1 MRKVD
6 LTFIGHATW
15 LIQGSKNVLIDPFI
29 TSNPK
34 AQEAGIT
41 LESLLDKVDLVVIT
55 HGHFDHIE
63 NALDFGKLG
72 IPVVGLFEVAQY
84 LSAQGAKNTVGCN
97 IGGWFEVE
105 GVKMVFTPA
114 VHSSSLIKDNG
125 EPIYLGNP
133 AGVVIELDG
142 VRVYHTGDTALFGD
156 MKLIGELYKPDV
168 MLTPIG
174 SLFTM
179 GIPEAVKAVEL
190 VKPKIAIPM
199 HYNTWPPIAQNPE
212 EFKEAVKAAGLP
224 TEVVIVK
231 PGQTVEIVAS

>member
-1 MRKVD
+1 MGVR
-6 LTFIGHATW
+6 LTFVGHATW
-15 LIQGSKNVLIDPFI
+15 LIEGSKTVLIDPFI
-29 TSNPK
+29 TSNPQ

-41 LESLLDKVDLVVIT
+41 LEDLLDRVDLVVVT

-63 NALDFGKLG
+63 NALDFGRRG
-72 IPVVGLFEVAQY
+72 TPIVGLFEVAQY
-84 LSAQGAKNTVGCN
+84 LAANGAKNTVGCN

-105 GVKMVFTPA
+105 GVKMVYTPA

-133 AGVVIELDG
+133 AGVVIDLDG

-156 MKLIGELYKPDV
+156 MKLIGELYRPDV

-179 GIPEAVKAVEL
+179 GIPEAVKAVEF
-190 VKPKIAIPM
+190 VKPKVAIPM

-212 EFKEAVKAAGLP
+212 EFKRAVEENP
-224 TEVVIVK
+224 CVDTQVIIVK
-231 PGQTVEIVAS
+231 PGESVEINL

>member
-1 MRKVD
+1 MGKVV

-15 LIQGSKNVLIDPFI
+15 LLQGSKNILIDPFI
-29 TSNPK
+29 ASNPA
-34 AQEAGIT
+34 AQQAGIT
-41 LESLLDKVDLVVIT
+41 VEDLLDKVDLVVIT

-63 NALDFGKLG
+63 NALDFGRRG
-72 IPVVGLFEVAQY
+72 IPVVGIFEIAQY
-84 LSAQGAKNTVGCN
+84 LASKGATNTVGCN

-105 GVKMVFTPA
+105 GVRMVFTNA
-114 VHSSSLIKDNG
+114 VHSSSLIKENG
-125 EPIYLGNP
+125 EPIYLGHP
-133 AGVVIELDG
+133 AGVVVELDG
-142 VRVYHTGDTALFGD
+142 VRIYHTGDTGLFGD

-190 VKPKIAIPM
+190 VQPKLAIPM

-212 EFKEAVKAAGLP
+212 EFKKAVEEKCLP
-224 TEVVIVK
+224 TQVVILN
-231 PGQTVEIVAS
+231 PGESLEVEF

>member
-1 MRKVD
+1 MGVR

-15 LIQGSKNVLIDPFI
+15 LLEGSKNVLIDPFI
-29 TSNPK
+29 TSNPQ

-41 LESLLDKVDLVVIT
+41 LESLLDRVDLVVIT

-63 NALDFGKLG
+63 NALDFGKRG

-84 LSAQGAKNTVGCN
+84 LAANGAQNTVGCN

-105 GVKMVFTPA
+105 GVRMVYTPA
-114 VHSSSLIKDNG
+114 VHSSSLIKENG

-133 AGVVIELDG
+133 AGVVVELDG

-156 MKLIGELYKPDV
+156 MKLIGELYQPDV
-168 MLTPIG
+168 MLLPIG

-190 VKPKIAIPM
+190 VRPKVAIPM
-199 HYNTWPPIAQNPE
+199 HYNTWPPITANPA
-212 EFKEAVKAAGLP
+212 EFAEAVAACCP
-224 TEVVIVK
+224 ETQVVIVN
-231 PGQTVEIVAS
+231 PGESVEITA

>member
-1 MRKVD
+1 MR

-15 LIQGSKNVLIDPFI
+15 LLEGSKNVLIDPFI
-29 TSNPK
+29 TSNPQ
-34 AQEAGIT
+34 AQAVGIT
-41 LESLLDKVDLVVIT
+41 VESLLDKVDLVVIT

-63 NALDFGKLG
+63 NALDFGKKG

-84 LSAQGAKNTVGCN
+84 LAAKGATNTVGCN

-105 GVKMVFTPA
+105 GVRMVYTPA
-114 VHSSSLIKDNG
+114 VHSSSLIKENG

-133 AGVVIELDG
+133 AGVVVELDG

-156 MKLIGELYKPDV
+156 MALIGELYKPDV
-168 MLTPIG
+168 MLLPIG

-190 VKPKIAIPM
+190 VKPKVAIPM
-199 HYNTWPPIAQNPE
+199 HYNTWPPIEANPE
-212 EFKEAVKAAGLP
+212 EFAEAVAECCP
-224 TEVVIVK
+224 DTQVIIVK
-231 PGQTVEIVAS
+231 PGETLEISA

>member
-1 MRKVD
+1 MGVK

-15 LIQGSKNVLIDPFI
+15 LIEGSKRVLIDPFI
-29 TSNPK
+29 ASNPQ
-34 AQEAGIT
+34 AQEAGIK
-41 LESLLDKVDLVVIT
+41 LEDLLDKVDVVVIT

-63 NALDFGKLG
+63 NALDFGKRG

-84 LSAQGAKNTVGCN
+84 LSAKGASNTVGCN

-105 GVKMVFTPA
+105 GVKMVYTPA
-114 VHSSSLIKDNG
+114 VHSSSLIKEDG

-133 AGVVIELDG
+133 AGVVVELDG
-142 VRVYHTGDTALFGD
+142 VRVYHTGDTAVFGD
-156 MKLIGELYKPDV
+156 MALIGELYKPDV
-168 MLTPIG
+168 MLLPIG

-212 EFKEAVKAAGLP
+212 EFKKAVEEACLD
-224 TEVVIVK
+224 TEVLIVK
-231 PGQTVEIVAS
+231 PGETVEINL

>member
-1 MRKVD
+1 MR

-15 LIQGSKNVLIDPFI
+15 LIEGSKNVLIDPFI
-29 TSNPK
+29 TSNPQ

-41 LESLLDKVDLVVIT
+41 VDSLLDKVDLVVIT

-63 NALDFGKLG
+63 NALDFGKRG
-72 IPVVGLFEVAQY
+72 IPVVGVFEVAEY
-84 LSAQGAKNTVGCN
+84 LRINGATNTVGCN

-105 GVKMVFTPA
+105 GVKMVYTPA
-114 VHSSSLIKDNG
+114 VHSSSLIKENG
-125 EPIYLGNP
+125 ETIYLGNP

-156 MKLIGELYKPDV
+156 MALIGELYKPDI
-168 MLTPIG
+168 MLLPIG

-190 VKPKIAIPM
+190 VKPKVAIPM
-199 HYNTWPPIAQNPE
+199 HYNTWPPIAANPE
-212 EFKEAVKAAGLP
+212 EFAQAVEKCCP
-224 TEVVIVK
+224 KTQVKIVK
-231 PGQTVEIVAS
+231 PGESIEISA

>member
-1 MRKVD
+1 
-6 LTFIGHATW
+6 
-15 LIQGSKNVLIDPFI
+15 
-29 TSNPK
+29 
-34 AQEAGIT
+34 
-41 LESLLDKVDLVVIT
+41 
-55 HGHFDHIE
+55 
-63 NALDFGKLG
+63 
-72 IPVVGLFEVAQY
+72 
-84 LSAQGAKNTVGCN
+84 
-97 IGGWFEVE
+97 
-105 GVKMVFTPA
+105 
-114 VHSSSLIKDNG
+114 
-125 EPIYLGNP
+125 LGNP

>member
-1 MRKVD
+1 MR

-15 LIQGSKNVLIDPFI
+15 LLEGSKNVLIDPFI
-29 TSNPK
+29 TSNPQ

-41 LESLLDKVDLVVIT
+41 LEDLLDKVDLVVVT

-63 NALDFGKLG
+63 NALDFGLRG
-72 IPVVGLFEVAQY
+72 VPVVGLFEVAQY
-84 LSAQGAKNTVGCN
+84 LAAKGATNTVGCN

-105 GVKMVFTPA
+105 GVRMVYTPA
-114 VHSSSLIKDNG
+114 VHSSSLIKENG

-133 AGVVIELDG
+133 AGVVVELDG
-142 VRVYHTGDTALFGD
+142 VRVYHTGDTGLFGD
-156 MKLIGELYKPDV
+156 MALIGELYQPHV
-168 MLTPIG
+168 MLLPIG

-190 VKPKIAIPM
+190 VRPKVAIPM

-212 EFKEAVKAAGLP
+212 EFAEAVAACCP
-224 TEVVIVK
+224 DTQVVIVK
-231 PGQTVEIVAS
+231 PGESVEISA

>member
-1 MRKVD
+1 MGVK

-15 LIQGSKNVLIDPFI
+15 LIEGSKRVLIDPFI
-29 TSNPK
+29 SSNPQ
-34 AQEAGIT
+34 AQEAGIK
-41 LESLLDKVDLVVIT
+41 LEDLLDKVDVVVIT

-63 NALDFGKLG
+63 NALDFGKRG

-84 LSAQGAKNTVGCN
+84 LSAKGAPNTVGCN

-105 GVKMVFTPA
+105 GVKMVYTPA
-114 VHSSSLIKDNG
+114 VHSSSLIKEDG

-133 AGVVIELDG
+133 AGVVVELDG
-142 VRVYHTGDTALFGD
+142 VRVYHTGDTAVFGD
-156 MKLIGELYKPDV
+156 MALIGELYKPDV
-168 MLTPIG
+168 MLLPIG

-179 GIPEAVKAVEL
+179 GISEAVKAVEL

-212 EFKEAVKAAGLP
+212 EFKKTVEEACLD
-224 TEVVIVK
+224 TEVLIVK
-231 PGQTVEIVAS
+231 PGETVEINL

>member
-1 MRKVD
+1 MGVK

-15 LIQGSKNVLIDPFI
+15 LIEGSKRVLIDPFI
-29 TSNPK
+29 TSNPQ

-41 LESLLDKVDLVVIT
+41 LESLLDRVDLVVVT

-63 NALDFGKLG
+63 NAVDFGKRG

-84 LSAQGAKNTVGCN
+84 LTAQGAQNAVGAN

-105 GVKMVFTPA
+105 GVKLVFTPA
-114 VHSSSLIKDNG
+114 VHSSALIKENG

-133 AGVVIELDG
+133 AGVVVELDG
-142 VRVYHTGDTALFGD
+142 VRVYHTGDTAVFGD
-156 MKLIGELYKPDV
+156 MALIGELYKPDV
-168 MLTPIG
+168 MLLPIG

-190 VKPKIAIPM
+190 VQPKVAIPM
-199 HYNTWPPIAQNPE
+199 HYNTWPPISQNPE
-212 EFKEAVKAAGLP
+212 EFKKKVEEDSCANTQVI
-224 TEVVIVK
+224 IVK
-231 PGQTVEIVAS
+231 PGESVEISA

>member
-1 MRKVD
+1 MR

-15 LIQGSKNVLIDPFI
+15 LLEGSKNVLIDPFI
-29 TSNPK
+29 TSNPQ

-41 LESLLDKVDLVVIT
+41 LEDLLDRVDLVVIT

-63 NALDFGKLG
+63 NALDFGLRG

-84 LSAQGAKNTVGCN
+84 LSAKGATNTVGCN

-105 GVKMVFTPA
+105 GVKMVYTPA
-114 VHSSSLIKDNG
+114 VHSSALIRENG

-133 AGVVIELDG
+133 AGVVVELDG

-156 MKLIGELYKPDV
+156 MALIGELYKPDV
-168 MLTPIG
+168 MLLPIG

-190 VKPKIAIPM
+190 VKPKVAIPM
-199 HYNTWPPIAQNPE
+199 HYNTWPPIAANPE
-212 EFKEAVKAAGLP
+212 VFAQAVAECCP
-224 TEVVIVK
+224 ETQVVIVN
-231 PGQTVEIVAS
+231 PGESVEITA

>member
-1 MRKVD
+1 
-6 LTFIGHATW
+6 
-15 LIQGSKNVLIDPFI
+15 
-29 TSNPK
+29 
-34 AQEAGIT
+34 
-41 LESLLDKVDLVVIT
+41 
-55 HGHFDHIE
+55 
-63 NALDFGKLG
+63 
-72 IPVVGLFEVAQY
+72 
-84 LSAQGAKNTVGCN
+84 
-97 IGGWFEVE
+97 VE
-105 GVKMVFTPA
+105 GVKMVYTPA

-179 GIPEAVKAVEL
+179 GVPEAVKAVEF
-190 VKPKIAIPM
+190 VKPKVAIPM

-212 EFKEAVKAAGLP
+212 EFKRAVEKNACVD
-224 TEVVIVK
+224 TQVIIVK
-231 PGQTVEIVAS
+231 PGESVEINL